1 MKGRNLKSM
10 MLFVTYYSSP
20 DNIILEGCQGVLII
34 NYTKATVQVYKIDT
48 LTSFEDEDWQSI
60 TSNLEPS
67 NKVEVM
73 VVFGE
78 GFTVVQTTVSL
89 LYDVPIDK
97 EMEHC
102 NAVYRE
108 DVIVSSD
115 DDNNV
120 NDYINAPVD
129 NNVIRPGEDENVGE
143 DKHSHAVDKNSFVS
157 RDDVMAPN
165 MDYAVPGGGDMP
177 ADKVVSISNE
187 NVSDSKNGDANA
199 SCKANKNVSSGDKNR
214 ICRLFI
220 KLPSLVRAALI
231 SRPFWFGLV
240 SILVWITC
248 CDSKKRS
255 SRNLCTR

>member
-1 MKGRNLKSM
+1 
-10 MLFVTYYSSP
+10 FVTYYSSP

-34 NYTKATVQVYKIDT
+34 NYTKATVQDS
-48 LTSFEDEDWQSI
+48 L
-60 TSNLEPS
+60 
-67 NKVEVM
+67 
-73 VVFGE
+73 
-78 GFTVVQTTVSL
+78 VQTTVSL

-129 NNVIRPGEDENVGE
+129 NNVIRPDENVGE

-165 MDYAVPGGGDMP
+165 MDYTVPGGGDMP

-199 SCKANKNVSSGDKNR
+199 SCKAYKNVSSGDKNR

-248 CDSKKRS
+248 RDSKKRS
-255 SRNLCTR
+255 SRNLRTR